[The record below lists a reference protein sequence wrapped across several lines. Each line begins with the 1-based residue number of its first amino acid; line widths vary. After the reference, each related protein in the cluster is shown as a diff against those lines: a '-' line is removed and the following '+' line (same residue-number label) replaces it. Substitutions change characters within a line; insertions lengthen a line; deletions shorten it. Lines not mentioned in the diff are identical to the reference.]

1 LFVGKKI
8 DMNNFALSGLYKIG
22 LFLGFALVLNSC
34 NEFSNSDHTAYFGG
48 EIINPKT
55 KWVLLYKDNELID
68 SIPLDEHNRFFAK
81 YDSLPSGL
89 YAFHHEPEF
98 QYVYFDKND
107 SLMLRLN
114 THDFDGS
121 LVFCG
126 RGEEK
131 NNFLIEMYL
140 LNKIDKDRMYPS
152 FDLNPE
158 NFLKVA
164 DSSYN
169 EMLAFYKTKKEKLK
183 WSEDFDLYAKAATD
197 FHYYTKREFYPIAHQ
212 RRNPLDSLFNIPDG
226 YYDFRKGI
234 ASDNEKLAHFMLYVR
249 YFTARI
255 DNLVFEET
263 ANLSEDS
270 VFLAKLEFLDSMI
283 ESSFLKS
290 KIASNIVYFYLAEAK
305 ELSENDKVL
314 KKYAEISTDIASK
327 ERINKLATSVRNMA
341 SGKKLPEIILTDDK
355 AKISSN
361 ELFKSKTVLFF
372 WSKKSEPHCFS
383 VHKKVNELAQKYTN
397 IQFVGIN
404 VDEDFPDRKEF
415 LSKNKLLIPEV
426 KQYQVNSTELREK
439 WATTRFSQALIIN
452 QDGTIDN
459 AFANIFDVGFDKN
472 L

>member
-1 LFVGKKI
+1 
-8 DMNNFALSGLYKIG
+8 MNNFALSGLYKIG
-22 LFLGFALVLNSC
+22 LFLGFGLVLNSC
-34 NEFSNSDHTAYFGG
+34 NEFKGSDHTAYFGG
-48 EIINPKT
+48 EIINPKS

-68 SIPLDEHNRFFAK
+68 SIPLDEHNRFFTK
-81 YDSLPSGL
+81 FDSLPQGL

-131 NNFLIEMYL
+131 NNFLTEMYL
-140 LNKIDKDRMYPS
+140 LNKNDKDQMYPS

-164 DSSYN
+164 DSSYR
-169 EMLAFYKTKKEKLK
+169 EVLAFYKAQKEKLQ

-212 RRNPLDSLFNIPDG
+212 RRNPLDSLFNIPDD

-234 ASDNEKLAHFMLYVR
+234 ASDNEKLAHFMAYVR

-255 DNLVFEET
+255 DNLTYEKIT
-263 ANLSEDS
+263 DLPEDS
-270 VFLAKLEFLDSMI
+270 IFLKKLDLVDSMI
-283 ESSFLKS
+283 ENPFLKS
-290 KIASNIVYFYLAEAK
+290 RIATNIVYFYLAAEK

-314 KKYAEISTDIASK
+314 KKYVQISTDVASK

-341 SGKKLPEIILTDDK
+341 SGKKLPEIILTDDDK
-355 AKISSN
+355 TTISSD

-372 WSKKSEPHCFS
+372 WSKKSEQHCFS
-383 VHKKVNELAQKYTN
+383 VHKKVNELAQKYKN

-404 VDEDFPDRKEF
+404 VDEDFPDRKEY
-415 LSKNKLLIPEV
+415 LSKNKLLTSEV

-439 WATTRFSQALIIN
+439 WATTRFSQALIIEQN
-452 QDGTIDN
+452 GAINN
-459 AFANIFDVGFDKN
+459 AFANIFDVGFEKN